1 MHSKKI
7 IIIVLM
13 ILFVSSGCDIGSN
26 DDWQNPRIFE
36 INKLPAR
43 AHFFAYESERLA
55 KQNNPMLSQNFHSL
69 NGSWKFNLSSNPN
82 DRPANFFDEYF
93 DDSKWSDITV
103 PGNWELQGHSFPIYL
118 DEEYPFPVNP
128 PFVPQS
134 YNAVGSYRKSFDV
147 KQEWIGKDIFIHFGS
162 VRSAFY
168 FWINGKLIGY
178 SQGSKTPAE
187 FEITEQIK
195 SGQNQIAVE
204 VYRFSDGSYLEG
216 QDTWRLSGLER
227 DVFLFA
233 RNKTRISDFHIKSD
247 LDSNYE
253 KGIFSVDVDIINR
266 DQDIEELIIS
276 AKLIEPKRRN
286 RVIFDESKTVSIDSL
301 VSLNIDSVIRRVKK
315 WSAEDPNLYQLQL
328 SLLTIEGRILES
340 LTHQVGFRKIEI
352 KDGLLQLNGK
362 PIMIRGVN
370 RHEWDPSN
378 GRSIT
383 EESMIEDIKLMKAHN
398 INAVRAS
405 HYPNQER
412 WYELCN
418 QYGLYIVD
426 EANIEAHGMKFHKK
440 SFSFIT
446 NDTTWTEQ
454 WLDRGIRMFERDKN
468 QPSIIM
474 WSMGNEAGDGKNFVK
489 LYNALK
495 NKDSS

>member
-1 MHSKKI
+1 
-7 IIIVLM
+7 M

-43 AHFFAYESERLA
+43 AHFFAYESEKLA

-168 FWINGKLIGY
+168 LWINGKLIGY

-286 RVIFDESKTVSIDSL
+286 RLIFDESKTVSIDSL

-418 QYGLYIVD
+418 QYVLYIVD

-440 SFSFIT
+440 V
-446 NDTTWTEQ
+446 
-454 WLDRGIRMFERDKN
+454 L
-468 QPSIIM
+468 
-474 WSMGNEAGDGKNFVK
+474 V
-489 LYNALK
+489 L
-495 NKDSS
+495 